1 MTSCAFSKS
10 HHETNE
16 AVGSLS
22 ELINE
27 RGRSLIQII
36 ERMPLKMICRFSS
49 SKRSSVG
56 TRGVYSLEH
65 SQCAAY
71 DRHRYRCPVVLGD
84 HRLML
89 RPRDSHDLRLIQ
101 TNLNLS
107 PPATFRWSHD
117 VFGNSIAVESFAEPP
132 PDLRT
137 ERPPQLEPALPDH
150 HHTHNTSPHF
160 HHHLP

>member
-27 RGRSLIQII
+27 RGRNLIQII

-49 SKRSSVG
+49 SKRSSIG

-71 DRHRYRCPVVLGD
+71 DRHRYRCPVALGD

-101 TNLNLS
+101 TNFEFITTS
-107 PPATFRWSHD
+107 YVA
-117 VFGNSIAVESFAEPP
+117 
-132 PDLRT
+132 
-137 ERPPQLEPALPDH
+137 LEPRRVRELDRRCIVRRTLRRIADREQ
-150 HHTHNTSPHF
+150 SPTGDRPSRS
-160 HHHLP
+160 LRRQ